1 MALARLGI
9 ENSLQICEVYGIV
22 KNITSIIMRE
32 FCATIRKHLKPL
44 LVTKLSINRSKKSL
58 LVLKVYMKCFYILDA
73 IYGR

>member
-58 LVLKVYMKCFYILDA
+58 LVLKVYMKWFYILDA